1 MKPSG
6 TELKREAA
14 AWNTGGRYVGE
25 HYPDRWQSCQ
35 GGPASG
41 GTGGQDRLGQRTERK
56 VTRGL
61 RGCCSR
67 SSQASRSTY
76 TRHTPMPVS
85 HPLGWEEPVSCSR
98 ENGNIQVQET
108 SHPAWQ
114 HVFFGSEH
122 TAPTLRQAAHSRGA
136 DAPPKRFQ
144 RGAPRQDNQTVEGS
158 PMAEDKFT
166 EFTSRRRVNR
176 TKRPCLQFQVLEPSI
191 GPEHLAK
198 YHTKSGWWSQVTEHF
213 TFFAPKPS

>member
-1 MKPSG
+1 MNTTLIGGSPA
-6 TELKREAA
+6 REAPQVVELGA
-14 AWNTGGRYVGE
+14 RTGLGNVQRGRSQGDYV
-25 HYPDRWQSCQ
+25 
-35 GGPASG
+35 
-41 GTGGQDRLGQRTERK
+41 
-56 VTRGL
+56 
-61 RGCCSR
+61 GCCSR

-144 RGAPRQDNQTVEGS
+144 RGAPRQDNQTVEES

-166 EFTSRRRVNR
+166 EFTSRGRVNR

-198 YHTKSGWWSQVTEHF
+198 YHTKSG
-213 TFFAPKPS
+213 